1 MDKYRN
7 NQSISE
13 KANQLIGHYQVK
25 ANSGKEEVLDTI
37 LNKIEA
43 ENKLKEKPVRKINW
57 FAATAISAAATVAL
71 LVAFYF
77 FTATQTISAPQGE
90 TFSYRLPDESRVVLR
105 DGSTIEFGKYYRQ
118 RQVALTGKAYFEVVK
133 GEGFAVETTN
143 GDIEVLGTR
152 FLVADFD
159 KQLKVQC
166 FQGKVKTSYNNNSW
180 ILEPGTQFSGGI
192 NFAAKEKLEEKTGY
206 PEFAAFFRSFSNA
219 PLTEVVSELES
230 FFNIRID
237 LQAGHEKNFTGTFE
251 TGNPESAIR
260 ILCGSL
266 QLNYEF
272 TDKYR
277 IIIF

>member
-1 MDKYRN
+1 MDKNRN

-13 KANQLIGHYQVK
+13 KADRLIDHYQVQ
-25 ANSGKEEVLDTI
+25 ANSGKKEVLDTI

-43 ENKLKEKPVRKINW
+43 EYNVKEKPVRKINW
-57 FAATAISAAATVAL
+57 FVASAISAAATVVL
-71 LVAFYF
+71 LVVFYF
-77 FTATQTISAPQGE
+77 FTATQTISAPSGK
-90 TFSYRLPDESRVVLR
+90 TFSYRLPDESRVILH
-105 DGSTIEFGKYYRQ
+105 DGSTAEFGKYYNKRH
-118 RQVALTGKAYFEVVK
+118 VALTGEAYFEVIK
-133 GEGFAVETTN
+133 GEGFTVQTAN
-143 GDIEVLGTR
+143 GNIEVLGTR

-166 FQGKVKTSYNNNSW
+166 FEGKVKTNYNNNTW
-180 ILEPGTQFSGGI
+180 ILEPGTQFSGST
-192 NFAAKEKLEEKTGY
+192 NSATKEKLEKTTGY
-206 PEFAAFFRSFSNA
+206 PEFAAFFRSFSNT

-230 FFNIRID
+230 FFNIQID

-266 QLNYEF
+266 QLKCKF

-277 IIIF
+277 IIIY